1 MKINQ
6 KTQLELRLLIFKAK
20 VHFFK
25 SLNIFTCKLE
35 NGHLK
40 YLQFRSEKKSVDGT
54 RIRQIKL
61 ECNDAT
67 QFGRFCEFQRNCSVQ
82 NIFKIALYLRLE
94 NSSSKITGFV
104 QLLTFEKSPFWLIF
118 KMWYNLGLTFTIYE
132 VIYVFFS
139 YGELSWRGGILE
151 TSSNSVH

>member
-1 MKINQ
+1 MCINTMVNFGAESKVHKKLFLKINQ

-25 SLNIFTCKLE
+25 SLKIFTCKLE

-61 ECNDAT
+61 EYNAMML
-67 QFGRFCEFQRNCSVQ
+67 RNSEGFANSKEIVP
-82 NIFKIALYLRLE
+82 FKTF
-94 NSSSKITGFV
+94 SK
-104 QLLTFEKSPFWLIF
+104 
-118 KMWYNLGLTFTIYE
+118 
-132 VIYVFFS
+132 
-139 YGELSWRGGILE
+139 
-151 TSSNSVH
+151 

>member
-1 MKINQ
+1 MCINTIVNFGAESKVHKKLFLKINQ

-54 RIRQIKL
+54 RIRQ
-61 ECNDAT
+61 
-67 QFGRFCEFQRNCSVQ
+67 
-82 NIFKIALYLRLE
+82 
-94 NSSSKITGFV
+94 
-104 QLLTFEKSPFWLIF
+104 
-118 KMWYNLGLTFTIYE
+118 
-132 VIYVFFS
+132 
-139 YGELSWRGGILE
+139 
-151 TSSNSVH
+151 